1 MTRRVIAIDGPAG
14 SGKSTVAHL
23 VADKLRLGYVDT
35 GATYR
40 LAAYESLR
48 RQVSL
53 DDADAVAKVAA
64 DTMSRVRLVD
74 GRRLF
79 LGDREVAG
87 EIRMPEVSEASS
99 IVAAHPAVRAVLV
112 EEQRRLV
119 PPQGAVVEGRDIGA
133 VVWPDADL
141 KIYLDAHP
149 EVRVARRGAQQAADR
164 TSLSVEVAERD
175 ERDASRAV
183 SAMRPAADAV
193 VVDTSNLT
201 AEQVAD
207 RIVDML
213 KPKRRSPVYVVVRAI
228 MAVLLRTVFRLEVVG
243 AENIPKHGGVIIAPN
258 HRSLI
263 DHPAVG
269 VATKRQIWFMAKSEL
284 FKNKWA
290 AKFLRAMNSFPVNRG
305 KPDRAS
311 LQKCLQL
318 LDAGELVGIYPEGT
332 RKPDSRFEELEDGFT
347 YIALKSGAPIVP
359 VALSGTEAVLPHGR
373 RFPRFVKIRI
383 LIGEPFRLGERQAG
397 MLPRA
402 RIREA
407 TEEAKRRLDAV
418 MDELEPRS
426 TS

>member
-23 VADKLRLGYVDT
+23 VADKLGLGYVDT

-40 LAAYESLR
+40 LVAYESLR
-48 RQVSL
+48 QQVPL

-74 GRRLF
+74 GRKLF
-79 LGDREVAG
+79 IGDRPVAG
-87 EIRMPEVSEASS
+87 EIRMPEVSEAAS
-99 IVAAHPAVRAVLV
+99 IVAAHPAVRTVLV

-141 KIYLDAHP
+141 KVYLDAHP
-149 EVRVARRGAQQAADR
+149 EVRVARRGAQHSADR
-164 TSLSVEVAERD
+164 STLSVEVAERD

-213 KPKRRSPVYVVVRAI
+213 KPKRRSPVYVVVRKI
-228 MAVLLRTVFRLEVVG
+228 LAVLLRTVFRLEVVG
-243 AENIPKHGGVIIAPN
+243 AENIPKHGGAIIAPN

-263 DHPAVG
+263 DHPTVG
-269 VATKRQIWFMAKSEL
+269 VATRRQIWFMGKSEL
-284 FKNKWA
+284 FKHPIA
-290 AKFLRAMNSFPVNRG
+290 AKLLGALGSFPVNRG
-305 KPDRAS
+305 RPDRAS
-311 LQKCLQL
+311 LQRCLEL
-318 LDAGELVGIYPEGT
+318 LANGELVGIYPAGT
-332 RKPDSRFEELEDGFT
+332 RKPDSRFEDLEDGFT

-359 VALSGTEAVLPHGR
+359 VALSGTEAVLPRGR
-373 RFPRFVKIRI
+373 RFPKFVKIRVVV
-383 LIGEPFRLGERQAG
+383 GEPFRLGVKHAG
-397 MLPRA
+397 VLPRS

-407 TEEAKRRLDAV
+407 VAEAQPKLDAN
-418 MDELEPRS
+418 MNRLEPR
-426 TS
+426 